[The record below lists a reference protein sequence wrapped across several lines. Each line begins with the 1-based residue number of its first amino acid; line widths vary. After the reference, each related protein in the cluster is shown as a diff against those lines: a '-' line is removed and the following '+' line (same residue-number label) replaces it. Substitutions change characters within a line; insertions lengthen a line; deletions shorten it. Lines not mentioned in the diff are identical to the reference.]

1 MEEGQVEAGLAMK
14 GYAQVVNSLTSEQSQ
29 QLRQQMK
36 IQSILFTVLRQ
47 WMDSWNLGAGFDDT
61 YTVARQI
68 VRRHLKSPTP
78 NQQAVIDELLSEDA
92 QTSNLTQLIRQKV
105 MKLLSDMLTSEDWQA
120 LAEAASQSI
129 SLQVLNVKQNQLE
142 TTVA

>member
-1 MEEGQVEAGLAMK
+1 MK